1 MKLSRILRKY
11 REDNKVSMDAF
22 ASKAG
27 VSKSYISMIEND
39 KNARDDKPISP
50 TLTTLAKLADAMN
63 IGLDN
68 LLELMDADADIVVN
82 EESNVASDDELEL
95 LAAFRRLNNEGRK
108 EAIRRVL
115 EMAEIARYTED
126 TALNAK
132 KAN

>member
-1 MKLSRILRKY
+1 
-11 REDNKVSMDAF
+11 MDAF

-68 LLELMDADADIVVN
+68 LLELMDAEADIVVN
-82 EESNVASDDELEL
+82 EESYVASDDELEL

-108 EAIRRVL
+108 EEIRRVL